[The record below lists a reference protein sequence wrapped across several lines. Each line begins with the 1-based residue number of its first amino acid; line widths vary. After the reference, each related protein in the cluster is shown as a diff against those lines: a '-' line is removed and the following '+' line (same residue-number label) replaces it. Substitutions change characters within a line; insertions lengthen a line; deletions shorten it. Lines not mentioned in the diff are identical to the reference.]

1 MKSAVKWILRLR
13 EDQSSNNLDF
23 EFTTPKIRIDESTL
37 TQDQLKAQSFHFACS
52 PTRCMSLVRGI
63 LAKRLEIR
71 SLNEL
76 SVEFPVFVW
85 EPIPGLC
92 LRSEL
97 NNFFEAI
104 KHVDVVSPN
113 LDELGALFDVSFSA
127 KGSVEMRSLLE
138 VCESILFKH
147 RESRLQCIVVR
158 MGHWGCLV
166 ADKHGCVIIEPYHPH
181 LNDGAET
188 PMEKVVDP
196 TGAGNAFL
204 GGFCIGLKIPAMAH
218 VSPVDSVVNS
228 QLLTATICGTVAASF
243 AVEQVGMPV
252 LSSNTIQEGQEL
264 WNNDQVW
271 KRVQN
276 VAQTKVRKVQTNKQW
291 GIIE

>member
-1 MKSAVKWILRLR
+1 
-13 EDQSSNNLDF
+13 
-23 EFTTPKIRIDESTL
+23 
-37 TQDQLKAQSFHFACS
+37 
-52 PTRCMSLVRGI
+52 MSLVRGI

-71 SLNEL
+71 SLNGV

-92 LRSEL
+92 LPSEL
-97 NNFFEAI
+97 NNFFETI

-113 LDELGALFDVSFSA
+113 LDELGALFNLSFSA
-127 KGSVEMRSLLE
+127 KGSVEMKSLLE

-147 RESRLQCIVVR
+147 RDSRLWCIVVR

-166 ADKHGCVIIEPYHPH
+166 ADKHGCVIVEPYHPH

-188 PMEKVVDP
+188 PVEKVVDP

-204 GGFCIGLKIPAMAH
+204 GGFCIGLRIPAMAH
-218 VSPVDSVVNS
+218 VSPVDSILNC
-228 QLLTATICGTVAASF
+228 QLLIAAICGTVAASF

-252 LSSNTIQEGQEL
+252 LSNSTIQEDQEL
-264 WNNDQVW
+264 WNNDKVW
-271 KRVQN
+271 ERVEN
-276 VAQTKVRKVQTNKQW
+276 VAQTKVRIVQTNETW
-291 GIIE
+291 GLIE